1 MAQRR
6 IGVVTVVR
14 PEPTIWE
21 RTYLVPILKGLVIT
35 FRHMIRSMFY
45 EPAYAEEGP
54 GAIIDAKGVI
64 TQQYPEVPTRT
75 AENYRGVPVLVKN
88 QEGKVKCVSC
98 QLCEFICPPRAI
110 SIRPAAITPEVAGQ
124 YTNKEKYPQE
134 FTIDMLRCIY
144 CGYCEEVCPEQAIFL
159 SQEYSL
165 SAPTREDLIFDK
177 EKLLELGGVRLDVI
191 RKWEHQADGRNE
203 TGRSGHGD

>member
-1 MAQRR
+1 MGKPKG
-6 IGVVTVVR
+6 GVLELKR
-14 PEPTIWE
+14 PVPTFLE
-21 RTYLVPILKGLVIT
+21 RTYLVPIFKGLWIT
-35 FRHMIRSMFY
+35 VRHLWRVMFN
-45 EPAYAEEGP
+45 EAKFDIEAP
-54 GAIIDAKGVI
+54 GAI

-75 AENYRGVPVLVKN
+75 AENYRGAPVLVKD

-110 SIRPAAITPEVAGQ
+110 SIQPAPITPEVADQ
-124 YTNKEKYPQE
+124 YTNPEKYPRE

-165 SAPTREDLIFDK
+165 SARTREELIFDK
-177 EKLLELGGVRLDVI
+177 QRLLELGGIRLDAI
-191 RKWEHQADGRNE
+191 RKWESKASRRDSS
-203 TGRSGHGD
+203 GRSVRD

>member
-1 MAQRR
+1 MASGRG
-6 IGVVTVVR
+6 GVITVVR
-14 PEPTIWE
+14 PQPTIWE
-21 RTYLVPILKGLVIT
+21 RTYLVPILKGLWIT
-35 FRHMIRSMFY
+35 LGHFFRSWFY
-45 EPAYAEEGP
+45 EITYEGQGASAILTTP
-54 GAIIDAKGVI
+54 GAI

-75 AENYRGVPVLVKN
+75 ASNYRGAPVLVRN

-110 SIRPAAITPEVAGQ
+110 AISPAAITPDVASQ
-124 YTNKEKYPQE
+124 YTNKEKYPRD

-177 EKLLELGGVRLDVI
+177 EKLLAMGGIRLDMI
-191 RKWEHQADGRNE
+191 RKWEGQAAGRDT
-203 TGRSGHGD
+203 TGRSLR